1 MTATQTADARAQ
13 AWRQVGAHLA
23 AHGWNWNGETPR
35 RLSGGFANRNYLITL
50 NGQPHV
56 LRHPPEGDLPPGAHD
71 MAREHRIL
79 SRLSK
84 QLPFIPDSL
93 HLCEDRAV
101 LGVPFQILEYR
112 AGLVV
117 RGEDM
122 SELAGRA
129 DAPARLSQMMVATLA
144 RLHRVNAEEAGLGDL
159 GRPDGFLDRAIA
171 GWAKR
176 GALVA
181 RHEAARARIGEIAAW
196 LQGQRF
202 APRPPTVLHCDF
214 KLDNII
220 LDPETL
226 APVALVDWD
235 MGTRGDP
242 LFDLATLLSYWVEPN
257 DPPALRALGQMPT
270 RQPGFWTRDQAAR
283 HYAELTGCDLTDLP
297 ALRVLALF
305 KLGIVF
311 LQLHRQ
317 WLDGAVSEAVYEG
330 FEAIGEGILDVAQD
344 ATTKL

>member
-1 MTATQTADARAQ
+1 MTADARAQ
-13 AWRQVGAHLA
+13 AWRRVDAHLA
-23 AHGWNWNGETPR
+23 ARGWSWNGETPR

-79 SRLSK
+79 SRLS
-84 QLPFIPDSL
+84 QPLPFIPDSL

-117 RGEDM
+117 RGEDL
-122 SELAGRA
+122 SELAGR
-129 DAPARLSQMMVATLA
+129 DEAPALLSEMMVATLA

-171 GWAKR
+171 GWTKR

-181 RHEAARARIGEIAAW
+181 RNAGARARIAALAEW
-196 LQGQRF
+196 LQRQRF
-202 APRPPTVLHCDF
+202 APRAATVLHCDF

-220 LDPETL
+220 LDPDTL

-257 DPPALRALGQMPT
+257 DPPALLALRQMPT
-270 RQPGFWTRDQAAR
+270 TKPGFWTREQAAR
-283 HYAELTGCDLTDLP
+283 RYAELTGCDLTDLP

-330 FEAIGEGILDVAQD
+330 FEAIGEGILAVAQG